1 MKHIFWLCAVVFLF
15 SHHFTLVSSFLGIF
29 SFGKSLRSLLNVGLS
44 ADADGTFRKI
54 EWNPRTKREAAAWRN
69 AKKGLD
75 GQTDRYRG
83 VWDIQDPP
91 PSPQSCDGE
100 QQLLLFELTMVEA
113 QHVSRFL
120 PVSSTNSF
128 LDAESQT
135 KAWRVRLSRS
145 RAPPTGRTADQ
156 AVEEMLEE
164 KIKNITTFSDLLRI
178 KLCWEFLQRWS
189 PGGACLEIRSLFIP
203 FLTTLTLTKTWQNFP
218 FFWMKSSKKIA
229 ISFFIR

>member
-1 MKHIFWLCAVVFLF
+1 MCSCVSVQSSLHSGF
-15 SHHFTLVSSFLGIF
+15 SSFLGIF
-29 SFGKSLRSLLNVGLS
+29 SLGKSLRSLLNVGLS
-44 ADADGTFRKI
+44 ADADGSFRKI
-54 EWNPRTKREAAAWRN
+54 EWNPRTKREAVAWRN

-83 VWDIQDPP
+83 VWDIQDPPPP

-203 FLTTLTLTKTWQNFP
+203 FLMTLTLTKNWQNFP